1 MFLAGEPL
9 TGYVLPSTT
18 KDSLPD
24 CSASILALIKVDVG
38 LDMSQFQEK
47 NLTVKEAVE
56 KNNYEFIRYK
66 IIRNERGNVRRNN
79 IYTNRR

>member
-1 MFLAGEPL
+1 
-9 TGYVLPSTT
+9 
-18 KDSLPD
+18 
-24 CSASILALIKVDVG
+24 
-38 LDMSQFQEK
+38 MSQFQEK